1 LSLHDA
7 KEMIGPQ
14 PLTREMTMLIE
25 IAIVGGALIT
35 GIKTYRQYRCKRE
48 VNRFLI
54 AEHTGSGRPE
64 DTPFASAVE
73 EVKDIFY
80 DFTQNTVVPIVET
93 VHEKIRSRSGV

>member
-1 LSLHDA
+1 MSLHDA